1 MFVSVKYSISV
12 SVLTLGKA
20 KSVGISLTVQKEVS
34 MITATVRLKSVAIIN
49 YYSNSKDESCNDDKL
64 LQQQLG

>member
-1 MFVSVKYSISV
+1 MSV

-34 MITATVRLKSVAIIN
+34 MITATVRLKAVVMIN
-49 YYSNSKDESCNDDKL
+49 YYCNSKDESCSNDKL
-64 LQQQLG
+64 LRQQ